1 MKVTFYISWITFTS
15 LLVINNIVS
24 NSPDW
29 APSLFKCA
37 QFLSYFILAAV
48 PMMHKYEGL
57 EKPTGAKLIYL
68 EALVVSFFLRSL
80 IFIFSFIK
88 IDGVIV
94 SNRLDILAALG
105 GMMLLYYILEVRMK
119 IRKIEDKYS
128 KY

>member
-1 MKVTFYISWITFTS
+1 MKATFYISWIVFIGLIILNHS
-15 LLVINNIVS
+15 IKVA
-24 NSPDW
+24 PDW

-57 EKPTGAKLIYL
+57 EKPTGSNLIYL

-80 IFIFSFIK
+80 IFMFSFIK